1 MQERWHKLASHKDI
15 FPTLYALSLNECEF
29 LTLGGRNLF
38 DKNALKAYE
47 FAYNGS
53 VVIDK
58 EGIYPRGANVAFA
71 FTEDFLSK
79 DKNQT
84 KIDISPQKA
93 EFFEKYDRLNNLQL
107 NFRLFGD
114 KADSD

>member
-1 MQERWHKLASHKDI
+1 M
-15 FPTLYALSLNECEF
+15 
-29 LTLGGRNLF
+29 
-38 DKNALKAYE
+38 
-47 FAYNGS
+47 
-53 VVIDK
+53 
-58 EGIYPRGANVAFA
+58 AFA